1 MDIATI
7 DAWFEANRRP
17 ILDDYFALLRFPSV
31 GADPGR
37 LGDCQACAGW
47 IRAFLEGLGFEAEV
61 VSGDPAKPP
70 LVVAERP
77 AEGAAHTV
85 LVYGHYD
92 VQPVDPIEQ
101 WETPPF
107 EPTERGGR
115 VYARGAQ
122 DDKGQWFALLQG
134 LRAAIARGERLPAI
148 RLVLEGQEESGSGVL
163 AELAHDLRKRLAADV
178 LLVADTGKDASG
190 RPAIVAGLRVT
201 RVWKMATHDL
211 GGVMRVFGLQ
221 VAGGALIALFALTGW
236 EYSSGQ
242 GYIVSSVPIGMPL
255 FFVLVLVFACR
266 ALSKKI
272 SARVKREF
280 VRCVIWCGDKSI
292 EQQGFFDSGNKVYCG
307 GSPVSVISLAAAC
320 ALVDVTD
327 IKESVSINTVTG
339 SKKIKVFTADKLVIY
354 SGQNEH
360 TIKCV
365 KIGISP
371 RAINSA
377 VLHPDL
383 AE

>member
-1 MDIATI
+1 MQVYVELAIAENFCMDFTLLACAKFITKNRCSYRRIALGAAVGACFAVIFPLTGI
-7 DAWFEANRRP
+7 GGAWAAVIKVAFS
-17 ILDDYFALLRFPSV
+17 FALAAISGRFSSFK
-31 GADPGR
+31 GYA
-37 LGDCQACAGW
+37 AFAA
-47 IRAFLEGLGFEAEV
+47 AFLGI
-61 VSGDPAKPP
+61 
-70 LVVAERP
+70 
-77 AEGAAHTV
+77 AA
-85 LVYGHYD
+85 L
-92 VQPVDPIEQ
+92 
-101 WETPPF
+101 
-107 EPTERGGR
+107 
-115 VYARGAQ
+115 
-122 DDKGQWFALLQG
+122 
-134 LRAAIARGERLPAI
+134 
-148 RLVLEGQEESGSGVL
+148 
-163 AELAHDLRKRLAADV
+163 
-178 LLVADTGKDASG
+178 
-190 RPAIVAGLRVT
+190 
-201 RVWKMATHDL
+201 
-211 GGVMRVFGLQ
+211 
-221 VAGGALIALFALTGW
+221 AGGALIALFALTGW

-255 FFVLVLVFACR
+255 FFVLVLVLACR

-292 EQQGFFDSGNKVYCG
+292 EQQGFFDSGNKVYFG